1 MFNVDSIASM
11 TTYRFVERVNES
23 EFSMVFLPKNSTV
36 LLPEVFI
43 LCTSHK
49 QIRMNNKGFYEV
61 YGEDANPWMST
72 MFYPV
77 TGTHDKVS
85 LWGKFG
91 KKWEFLGDIDE
102 PKLFFWYHMC
112 HMVDTIRGVIS
123 VAINGNILANEVEVD
138 NLRTNKPQKLG
149 GHIVFGKSAKLKST
163 GEYADEQ
170 FQGFI
175 ANVNFYGE
183 KNLSIDALSSRPCQ
197 SEGDLLPWSST
208 LWKFEGG
215 SGANKD
221 DVSNENVCV
230 GQNRSIYMSS
240 CKSTF
245 VTSTLIGI
253 TCSYQWD
260 WTKRWQ

>member
-1 MFNVDSIASM
+1 MFNVDSIALM

-91 KKWEFLGDIDE
+91 KKWEFLGDINE

-149 GHIVFGKSAKLKST
+149 GHIVFGKSAKLT
-163 GEYADEQ
+163 ANGEYADEQ
-170 FQGFI
+170 FEGFVS
-175 ANVNFYGE
+175 NVNFYWDR
-183 KNLSIDALSSRPCQ
+183 NLSIETLSRMPCRSQ
-197 SEGDLLPWSST
+197 GDLLSWSSPRWM
-208 LWKFEGG
+208 LEGG
-215 SGANKD
+215 NAIKE
-221 DVSNENVCV
+221 DVPDQSVCAS
-230 GQNRSIYMSS
+230 QNR
-240 CKSTF
+240 
-245 VTSTLIGI
+245 
-253 TCSYQWD
+253 
-260 WTKRWQ
+260 